1 MNKNRCVDL
10 GYKPAYKT
18 KERTL
23 SDIAFGSST
32 WDTPTS
38 GGFTIEDI
46 IPPTEEEVQE
56 ELRNRVRRI
65 ADEIRS
71 NRRGSI
77 FPPDFEVMSFDPSSF
92 STEEDS

>member
-32 WDTPTS
+32 LDNPPS
-38 GGFTIEDI
+38 RGFTIEDE
-46 IPPTEEEVQE
+46 IPSTISHEETVDTI
-56 ELRNRVRRI
+56 RRL

-71 NRRGSI
+71 NHRGSI
-77 FPPDFEVMSFDPSSF
+77 FPPDFEVMSFDTSVF